1 MGGKARWRKL
11 QRVVGCLPQGPHA
24 SVDKPRQRRERART
38 RDAKRRRLGE
48 DGEENADTILI
59 GSKKEIKKEDEEH
72 KACENKNEN
81 DKEADKPHLEQEKE
95 LEDKIKTEIND
106 TDNSSYSEKKVQEAM
121 EQRAGVWTASPN
133 GWVFRPLSDTTLEE
147 ELRKAQEEEDENGKR
162 DRIHENGQRV
172 AKFFLSDDESDS
184 DTAIFIDAY
193 QPVAPEDKDS
203 QSSEA
208 PVTSPCH
215 SEALQ
220 RDGLLENSS
229 GFLVQSQVQVPL
241 EAEDVELVLAD
252 AIEEDEI
259 SETVDPLAKIST
271 MEAVVTD
278 CMRQDS
284 QMAVLPSRFLE
295 AETASDQTSTDLS
308 IESAANSVNKQL
320 PCLNKT
326 DAATSS
332 GSTEDRDCIKS
343 ESADGQVGVSTMK
356 KEVER
361 EADAAQDTFHQEA
374 DTESHSTPDIPT
386 SKEQVQLAM
395 ITEATIENSSL
406 PKPDSGKEVVDA
418 HDTRGDNEAE
428 NLFFSLYPEYHP
440 GEPEENDSRSPC
452 DVAQDIEDSVDVA
465 SQKVNDQDGQEH
477 PKDFQEIC
485 DASQTA
491 NLAQDSS
498 SDDSPTSVV
507 DPVAT
512 STPEIVPRTILHKSD
527 SFHRDLHQLESSAS
541 CQGGLEEA
549 GAEAGQDA
557 LELESRLESERA
569 RQTLVGKA
577 REWIKGVA
585 RMGATKR
592 VDSSYG
598 NQPILEATEDT
609 CSHSVGETDDD
620 NEVFTVPAD
629 TLDGNSTEVL
639 AELESSE
646 DVKVFDMPKEDQEAC
661 FTPDEDENDI
671 PESGTNLSTQQIPQ
685 GNTGLQSSSTWDSW
699 RCSPPDRGVLEDD
712 ARVQDAKESSTLDI
726 HTKATAEVSEDLNFD
741 EEGSHSTG
749 EDWNATQQNITQLS
763 PGVGDVID
771 HYPPEEKVH
780 YSSPANEEQDYFTP
794 GMDVE
799 DNLKAIHDGNIYLQP
814 PATQTLQACYPLPDP
829 VVFPSAFEDSYDGP
843 TPADYHTPYPKPIHD
858 SGLHETPEEEVSTP
872 YTPVEELKII
882 CSSVEL
888 LQAQYTHEKGSAI
901 HDLLAK
907 RLQTHHT
914 PEDES
919 IIHDSPAK
927 EQEAYNT
934 PDNKDMEQNYTPAN
948 TETCYT
954 FSEEYSS
961 YHTPAEKQG
970 TCIYI
975 GGMNY
980 DNTPTKGS
988 TTYKP
993 AEEKDGDYISKE
1005 EEEEAQLS
1013 HYTPAEEQEN
1023 LNTPEREESV
1033 HHYARVEGEKFQHVS
1048 EEEEEEEKGY
1058 HTPAEEHWTHYTPA
1072 DEQYTCCTPTDEI
1085 NGFSTSAEDGE
1096 AIHTPVN
1103 EPNAYYE
1110 TAEEDIIHCEPDEE
1124 SFARDEEQESHNT
1137 PHITHSTDKEAGTES
1152 NVINEPT
1159 EANLLHSTSDNKLST
1174 PAEGDEDAH
1183 TPSNDYNTPDT
1194 CAPDEGVT
1202 LDTRD
1207 TDLESHYIPDSHL
1220 ETRQEEKE
1228 EEKEEEEEEEEKENE
1243 EKGENIAEK
1252 RVEDEDNKDEEGR
1265 DDYFEMNRE
1274 RTESERG
1281 EKDSEGEEKNDSEK
1295 EERKNRGREGRKDSE
1310 REERADSKGE
1320 ERGDSGGEGGKD
1332 SHREERKEGEGE
1344 ERKNSERNERK
1355 DSDKERKDNENEGRK
1370 ENERKE
1376 RKDSE
1381 REEKEEDREKERKDN
1396 EKEGKKE
1403 NRMKERKDSEREEK
1417 KEDTR
1422 KESKDSEREEKE
1434 EDRRKE
1440 RKDSEKE
1447 EKEEDRRKE
1456 RKDSDR
1462 EEKKADRRKERKDS
1476 EKEEMVD
1483 IEREDNIEREEREVN
1498 VNERRRNSGEERRD
1512 VAEMEKRRPSDWE
1525 WRKNSG
1531 GEERRNS
1538 DWEKRRNERKRKE
1551 SKEGKKQSE
1560 TEGSTE
1566 EHTATQAASA
1576 TGEAAG
1582 VLGAP
1587 VTSGAQSAA
1596 ATLDSHT
1603 ASEDVGASR
1612 LTVLSNPSEGVISDH
1627 TDVPQ
1632 RGFRG
1637 GREKNNREL
1646 KSHQK
1651 HGKARHQHTSTDNGD
1666 AGGKASVGDEYAE
1679 DAKREDKS
1687 ANKRRRNR
1695 RNKGKYHGE
1704 QETGITHPQS
1714 ATGRDWTPSRNAE
1727 AKFFSHGGSWEMEVS
1742 HERDIHYQNKEYHSQ
1757 RQESC
1762 SPRENFPRENSGTSA
1777 FFQKPTVPH
1786 QGDIVAT
1793 SGSCKRSNKNVPYQ
1807 KKQQQANYKD
1817 KFSECQRE
1825 SYRRV
1830 ERLSEEQKAEG
1841 AGEFAVPGSLGSP
1854 GSTGYQNSE
1863 RRRNKGNEKG
1873 SRRCEYGEDILQEKF
1888 APEGGESV
1896 EKPPLAKIWSP
1907 RIERKDKKDIRKE
1920 RRERK
1925 VFDRYGEELKKGV
1938 SGTPGRGSASHSRP
1952 PLLETPVEGVTPSGA
1967 QKREVKPS
1975 SGSLLGSPPPPP
1987 PPSCTTTKLRYPEA
2001 LSQPLSPPP
2010 SPPLNKARE
2019 MKEKTKPTSGEM
2031 EKIKEA
2037 YLTSD
2042 PPSYARKA
2050 ASQSVM
2056 YTIPETAP
2064 VSPQQ
2069 TEKGAPNPQ
2078 SSKLSQDRPQCTPK
2092 SSSHKDT
2099 SEHQAPDQTKSP
2111 VSQDGK
2117 QTRGS
2122 SCKSPPPPSCHASHS
2137 PKQQSTSS
2145 TVDPQTSHEKLTSAS
2160 HSSFPPLASP
2170 PPSQQESFR
2179 DFVGTP
2185 ISKSPLK
2192 LKPEIDTSQKT
2203 DAAEEEIST
2212 GKPNAGSEK
2221 PPGSPGKLSVAQRMK
2236 FPELQISAIETK
2248 AEESHTDAVSRKTD
2262 VPQAR

>member
-1048 EEEEEEEKGY
+1048 EEEEEEKGY

-1174 PAEGDEDAH
+1174 PAERDEDAH

-1310 REERADSKGE
+1310 REERAD
-1320 ERGDSGGEGGKD
+1320 
-1332 SHREERKEGEGE
+1332 
-1344 ERKNSERNERK
+1344 
-1355 DSDKERKDNENEGRK
+1355 
-1370 ENERKE
+1370 
-1376 RKDSE
+1376 
-1381 REEKEEDREKERKDN
+1381 
-1396 EKEGKKE
+1396 
-1403 NRMKERKDSEREEK
+1403 
-1417 KEDTR
+1417 
-1422 KESKDSEREEKE
+1422 
-1434 EDRRKE
+1434 
-1440 RKDSEKE
+1440 
-1447 EKEEDRRKE
+1447 
-1456 RKDSDR
+1456 
-1462 EEKKADRRKERKDS
+1462 
-1476 EKEEMVD
+1476 
-1483 IEREDNIEREEREVN
+1483 
-1498 VNERRRNSGEERRD
+1498 
-1512 VAEMEKRRPSDWE
+1512 MEKRRPSDWE

-1854 GSTGYQNSE
+1854 GSTGYQNGE

-1907 RIERKDKKDIRKE
+1907 RIERKDKKDSRKE

-1925 VFDRYGEELKKGV
+1925 VFDKYGEELKKGV

-2221 PPGSPGKLSVAQRMK
+2221 PPGSPGRLSVAQRMK

-2262 VPQAR
+2262 VPQASSTMAAKLSAESKEDDAGSASPRHASPFARTISTQKIVSKLPRGSEASPQSPSPSHLTSSSSSCTDRIESDALQTSDKSLQEAVSSPRLRQSDIEFAASESLSDSKSCEGGPSEPQSPSQLAKEDWTASASKQSQQGHSSSQEGFPQKEGSMPRSRDTKVMKKKRRR